1 MSTTQRSTT
10 SITRE
15 QLLGMIDHSLLKPQ
29 LTRDDIVAGLEYA
42 AEVRPK
48 AICIVPNYLTL
59 AREILSGTGVLLGTV
74 AGFPNGA
81 MRTDVKVFESARAV
95 EDGATEVDMVIP
107 IGALRGGEHDLVRD
121 DIAQVVQAVAPAH
134 VKVILETAFLTD
146 EQILKGSALVSEAGA
161 AFVKTSTGFA
171 PSGATPENVALLR
184 KGAAPETQVKAAGGL
199 NTLADCL
206 AVIEAG
212 ADRIGISKTQAI
224 LSELDA

>member
-1 MSTTQRSTT
+1 MSITQRTTT

-29 LTRDDIVAGLEYA
+29 LTRDEVVAGLEYA

-48 AICIVPNYLTL
+48 AICIVPNHLKL

-81 MRTDVKVFESARAV
+81 MRTDVKVFESVKAV

-107 IGALRGGEHDLVRD
+107 IGALRGGEYDLVRD
-121 DIAQVVQAVAPAH
+121 DIAQVVQAIAPAH
-134 VKVILETAFLTD
+134 VKVILETAYLTD
-146 EQILKGSALVSEAGA
+146 EQILRGSALVSEAGA

-171 PSGATPENVALLR
+171 PSGATPENISLLR
-184 KGAAPETQVKAAGGL
+184 KGAAPETRVKAAGGL
-199 NTLADCL
+199 NTLADCI

-224 LSELDA
+224 LAELDS